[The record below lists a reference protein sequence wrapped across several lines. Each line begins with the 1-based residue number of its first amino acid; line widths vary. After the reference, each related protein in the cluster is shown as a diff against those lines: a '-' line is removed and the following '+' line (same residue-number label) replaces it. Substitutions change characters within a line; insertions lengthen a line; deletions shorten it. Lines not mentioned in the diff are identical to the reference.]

1 MKVPKARHSAVAL
14 VNKRQPFESREFFV
28 LVRVAQR
35 TPETGLWAGLLAGMH
50 QKGAFCAWLQVL
62 TRVGARRPLMATIGP
77 APVQRSTADN
87 CTIDSPALSHQAAT
101 CP

>member
-14 VNKRQPFESREFFV
+14 VNKRQPFESKGFFV

-35 TPETGLWAGLLAGMH
+35 TPETGLWAGLPAGMH

-62 TRVGARRPLMATIGP
+62 TRVGARRPSWRPLDPRLYSGP
-77 APVQRSTADN
+77 PPTTARS
-87 CTIDSPALSHQAAT
+87 IPQ
-101 CP
+101 P